1 MKQERAGRT
10 RRALLEA
17 AAAEFDRWGYAG
29 ASLAGIARV
38 AGISIG
44 ALTFHFASKE
54 TLSRAVRE
62 QGIAATRAL
71 VADAVARRETPFQC
85 VASLTVTLVEL
96 LERDVSVR
104 ATARLAR
111 EARDDQHRWES
122 VWAPVIGERLRER
135 ADAEACPGTDSA
147 ALTAMAVHLV
157 CGVEATLR
165 HRGLSDSGHSNSAM
179 LARIWQLLPHASP
192 AGDNVD
198 A

>member
-17 AAAEFDRWGYAG
+17 AAAEFDRRGYAG
-29 ASLAGIARV
+29 ASLAGIAAA

-44 ALTFHFASKE
+44 ALTFHFSSKNQ
-54 TLSRAVRE
+54 LARAVRD

-71 VADAVARRETPFQC
+71 VADATARREAPFQC
-85 VASLTVTLVEL
+85 VVSLTVTLVEL

-104 ATARLAR
+104 AAARLAR
-111 EARDDQHRWES
+111 EAYDDQHRWES
-122 VWAPVIGERLRER
+122 EWVPVIGERLR
-135 ADAEACPGTDSA
+135 AGAEGTSHGTDSA

-165 HRGLSDSGHSNSAM
+165 HRGLPDDGQSNSDM
-179 LARIWQLLPHASP
+179 LTRIWQLLPHASP
-192 AGDNVD
+192 AAGGVD